1 MLSQHTKDDR
11 LKQAIAAGI
20 DPYIG
25 KREMARL
32 RNCSERTLTRWVK
45 EKRLPAPERIG
56 VRKVGWRASLANL
69 PFSELER
76 IAKEQA
82 GEAEGRPP
90 KSPTPR
96 GKPTAPPRVPPP
108 LRRTPS

>member
-1 MLSQHTKDDR
+1 MLSQQTKDDR

-32 RNCSERTLTRWVK
+32 RNCSVRTLTRWVK
-45 EKRLPAPERIG
+45 DKRLPAPEPIG

-82 GEAEGRPP
+82 GEAEGPPP
-90 KSPTPR
+90 KSPTTR
-96 GKPTAPPRVPPP
+96 GKATASTTRTPPQ
-108 LRRTPS
+108 RRTAY